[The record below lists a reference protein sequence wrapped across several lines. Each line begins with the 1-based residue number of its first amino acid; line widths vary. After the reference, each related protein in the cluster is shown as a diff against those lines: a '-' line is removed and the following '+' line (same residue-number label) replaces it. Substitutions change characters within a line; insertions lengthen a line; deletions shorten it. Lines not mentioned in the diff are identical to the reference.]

1 MSDRE
6 VIALKA
12 EVRALRALV
21 EALEERV
28 RVLESNSFEVITPT
42 AESPRQAFTP
52 PPRTHHT
59 SSLPSAGS
67 RGSPS
72 GAASGSV
79 AADVPG
85 PPDGPFRQE
94 IASEVGR
101 FLGRA
106 LRGEHRGTS
115 GRDRLALPS
124 RYYIVL
130 VDYQGTRLPEP
141 AIFYQ
146 I

>member
-52 PPRTHHT
+52 PPRTTH
-59 SSLPSAGS
+59 LLCPLQDL
-67 RGSPS
+67 
-72 GAASGSV
+72 AA
-79 AADVPG
+79 P
-85 PPDGPFRQE
+85 
-94 IASEVGR
+94 
-101 FLGRA
+101 
-106 LRGEHRGTS
+106 
-115 GRDRLALPS
+115 
-124 RYYIVL
+124 L
-130 VDYQGTRLPEP
+130 VERLP
-141 AIFYQ
+141 AA
-146 I
+146 